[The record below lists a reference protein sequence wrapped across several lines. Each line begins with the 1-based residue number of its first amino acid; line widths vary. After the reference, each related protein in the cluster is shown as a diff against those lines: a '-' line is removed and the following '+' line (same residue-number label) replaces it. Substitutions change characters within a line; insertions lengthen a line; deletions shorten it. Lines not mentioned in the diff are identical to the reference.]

1 MFKIIN
7 SNYLFQIH
15 IKLLILVYL
24 DIYLN
29 PSN

>member
-1 MFKIIN
+1 M
-7 SNYLFQIH
+7 
-15 IKLLILVYL
+15 LICVYL